1 MKVGRVSWNRQWR
14 GMEGLSLSMQ
24 GLMLPYYLFP
34 PQRLEIHHS
43 FLTWWQWNNCYK
55 MIQYLKFWILEKS
68 FTNNPLYTCS
78 QFTIKR
84 LLLWERWREEYLP
97 DSLTSTYTYV
107 PIYIYKLIFS
117 TKING
122 KKCLE
127 DDQNWTQNLISTIIM
142 GREIIKIHR

>member
-1 MKVGRVSWNRQWR
+1 MAVKQLLQNDSIPQVLNPREIIHKQSIIHMFSIYNQ
-14 GMEGLSLSMQ
+14 EGIFM
-24 GLMLPYYLFP
+24 
-34 PQRLEIHHS
+34 
-43 FLTWWQWNNCYK
+43 
-55 MIQYLKFWILEKS
+55 
-68 FTNNPLYTCS
+68 
-78 QFTIKR
+78 
-84 LLLWERWREEYLP
+84 RWREEYLP

-127 DDQNWTQNLISTIIM
+127 DDDQNWTQNLISTIIM